1 MQITCNNFA
10 GDDRSD
16 KVLKKIITLILSI
29 CIIGTLIG
37 CSKSKVITEEES
49 ANSSETSNSKI
60 QVVVAFNPLKEFAMA
75 VGKDKIEVKTVTPEG
90 VEPHDFEPKIR
101 DMENISNAS
110 LFVYTGFG
118 MESWVEKTLTAID
131 SKNLVVVDSSIG
143 IDPIKVHV
151 EDHEDHEEHEEHGEF
166 DPHIWLS
173 LREAKIQTKNIKD
186 ALVKVD
192 NINKDFYEKN
202 FQEFS
207 GELDKLYEEYSV
219 KFQGITNKNFVTG
232 HAAFGYLCRDFGLIQ
247 NSVED
252 VFAGGEPTA
261 QKLTQLVELSKNNK
275 IKVIFM
281 EELASPRVSETLAK
295 EVGAKVQKIYTIE
308 SMEENRSYI
317 QSMEEN
323 LLNIY
328 NSLK

>member
-1 MQITCNNFA
+1 
-10 GDDRSD
+10 
-16 KVLKKIITLILSI
+16 LKKIITVILSA
-29 CIIGTLIG
+29 CIISTLVG
-37 CSKSKVITEEES
+37 CSKPTIAKNEDKQGDQ
-49 ANSSETSNSKI
+49 SKI
-60 QVVVAFNPLKEFAMA
+60 QVVVAFNPLKQFAKA
-75 VGKDKIEVKTVTPEG
+75 VGKDKIEVKTIIPEG

-101 DMENISNAS
+101 DMEDISKAG

-118 MESWVEKTLTAID
+118 MESWIEKTLSSID
-131 SKNLVVVDSSIG
+131 NKNLVVVDSSIG
-143 IDPIKVHV
+143 VDPIKTAG
-151 EDHEDHEEHEEHGEF
+151 EEIKEHGQY

-186 ALVKVD
+186 ALVKADV
-192 NINKDFYEKN
+192 INKDFYEKN
-202 FQEFS
+202 FEEFS
-207 GELDKLYEEYSV
+207 KELDKLYNEYKT
-219 KFQGITNKNFVTG
+219 KFHGVTNKNFVTG
-232 HAAFGYLCRDFGLIQ
+232 HAAFGYLCRDFGLLQ

-252 VFAGGEPTA
+252 VFAEGEPTP
-261 QKLTQLVELSKNNK
+261 QKLKALVELSKKNE

-308 SMEENRSYI
+308 SNEENKSYM

-323 LLNIY
+323 LSNIY

>member
-1 MQITCNNFA
+1 
-10 GDDRSD
+10 
-16 KVLKKIITLILSI
+16 
-29 CIIGTLIG
+29 
-37 CSKSKVITEEES
+37 
-49 ANSSETSNSKI
+49 
-60 QVVVAFNPLKEFAMA
+60 
-75 VGKDKIEVKTVTPEG
+75 
-90 VEPHDFEPKIR
+90 
-101 DMENISNAS
+101 
-110 LFVYTGFG
+110 
-118 MESWVEKTLTAID
+118 MESWVEKTLNAIGN
-131 SKNLVVVDSSIG
+131 KNLVVVDSSIG
-143 IDPIKVHV
+143 IDAIKTQG
-151 EDHEDHEEHEEHGEF
+151 EEIKEHGQF

-192 NINKDFYEKN
+192 GANKDFYEKN
-202 FQEFS
+202 FQGFS
-207 GELDKLYEEYSV
+207 SEIDKLYEEYRG

-232 HAAFGYLCRDFGLIQ
+232 HAAFGYLCRDFGLVQ

-252 VFAGGEPTA
+252 VFAGGEPTP
-261 QKLTQLVELSKNNK
+261 QKLKELVELSNKNK

-308 SMEENRSYI
+308 SSEENRSYI